1 MFDVP
6 SRDDV
11 DKVVIT
17 DEVVRDH
24 VNPTIVA
31 RSAPPRRERREK
43 TA

>member
-31 RSAPPRRERREK
+31 RTATPRRERREK
-43 TA
+43 SA